1 MKPCAD
7 PVTAS
12 SRVGENTPFRSGL
25 GDFAAGLTLTQGQP
39 SSMVGMTTNADQ
51 FTVLH
56 DSVTIPVTRGGEG
69 RPLVL
74 CPGLASTQ
82 ADLHELIEL
91 LRRDHDVMTFDLRGH
106 GISSGADRY
115 TVEAFLGDLVA
126 VMAAVGRLGLPSAPV
141 LVGHSLG
148 ADLIVQYAAEYP
160 DTFAELVLIDGANPV
175 PARFVTEGD
184 LPELRALWEN
194 MAREQ
199 EAARDTPRQIL
210 LTAQEILDLN
220 LELDEM
226 RSGILDRYRT
236 INSPIHLIVSM
247 SMAGHNAEGRALRH
261 NQLWRAG
268 IERLVREQPHISTS
282 WLDATHAL
290 VVTHAPEI
298 ARIIRSARIPG
309 GQATF

>member
-1 MKPCAD
+1 
-7 PVTAS
+7 
-12 SRVGENTPFRSGL
+12 
-25 GDFAAGLTLTQGQP
+25 
-39 SSMVGMTTNADQ
+39 MTTNAHQ
-51 FTVLH
+51 FTVRH
-56 DSVTIPVTRGGEG
+56 DGVTIPVTRGGQG

-106 GISSGADRY
+106 GNSSAADRY

-126 VMAAVGRLGLPSAPV
+126 VMAEVGRLGLPSAPV

-175 PARFVTEGD
+175 PARFITEAD
-184 LPELRALWEN
+184 LPGFRALWES

-199 EAARDTPRQIL
+199 EAIMGTPRQIL

-236 INSPIHLIVSM
+236 INPPIHMIVSV
-247 SMAGHNAEGRALRH
+247 SMAGHNAEGRVPRH
-261 NQLWRAG
+261 NRLWRAG

-298 ARIIRSARIPG
+298 ARIIRSTRIPD
-309 GQATF
+309 GQAAF